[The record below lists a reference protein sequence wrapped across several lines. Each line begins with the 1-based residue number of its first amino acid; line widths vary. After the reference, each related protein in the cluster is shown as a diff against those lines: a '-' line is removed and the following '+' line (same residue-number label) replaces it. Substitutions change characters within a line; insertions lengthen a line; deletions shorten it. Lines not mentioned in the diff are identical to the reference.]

1 MSSNV
6 PFTPENLDIY
16 LKALAK
22 EYKKLS
28 GKGMPA
34 EVILIGGAA
43 ILANYN
49 FRESTYDM
57 DALIDASSAMS
68 DAINHVGDEFGLPNG
83 WLNEDFIKTKSYTPK
98 IRQYSVHYKEFGRI
112 LEVRTV
118 KGEYLI
124 AMKLVSARPYKN
136 DLSDI
141 VGILAEHQRL
151 ENPMTFEKI
160 QRAMVELYG
169 SAEQVSEEI
178 WTMVKDAVDHPNA
191 GELYQK
197 YREAEM
203 ETKDLLVD
211 FEQKYPKV
219 LKEDNLA
226 AIVAQA
232 KKKKE
237 QLANEKP

>member
-1 MSSNV
+1 
-6 PFTPENLDIY
+6 
-16 LKALAK
+16 
-22 EYKKLS
+22 
-28 GKGMPA
+28 
-34 EVILIGGAA
+34 
-43 ILANYN
+43 
-49 FRESTYDM
+49 
-57 DALIDASSAMS
+57 
-68 DAINHVGDEFGLPNG
+68 
-83 WLNEDFIKTKSYTPK
+83 
-98 IRQYSVHYKEFGRI
+98 
-112 LEVRTV
+112 
-118 KGEYLI
+118 
-124 AMKLVSARPYKN
+124 MKLVSARPYKN

-160 QRAMVELYG
+160 QRAVVELYG

-237 QLANEKP
+237 QQK